1 MLIMKPMKCRALIA
15 FLLILTLF
23 MPALSA
29 RGEEAQA
36 TDAAQAGD
44 AVQDAD
50 AARAGDAVQDADAA
64 QTGDAVQDADAA
76 QTADAGQAAD
86 PASAQ
91 ETADDAANTDPAL
104 FIPDTG
110 QLLPFARWPR
120 GPKVSAEGACL
131 LECSSGIELYA
142 RNSHEKLY
150 PASTTKLLTCLLAM
164 DYVTDLKD
172 MVYFSE
178 AAVLSVPKDG
188 SEIGIDPGEQLT
200 VEECFYG
207 ILVGSANECSNA
219 IAEYCCGSIS
229 AFVEKMNEKAAAL
242 GCTDSHFANTNG
254 YHEDAH
260 YTSAHDLALIGAAF
274 FENEYLRGIGNTPS
288 YHFTPTPTQKDDFWL
303 RNKHQLIN
311 GDLPFDGIIGGKTG
325 YTSLAGQT
333 LVTGA
338 EQNGMRLV
346 AVVMREE
353 SPKQFTDSALLL
365 KYGFESFS
373 LIPPTG
379 QSGDLG
385 PARPEFLRSGP
396 DLAGHAF
403 GTFETEPGALILL
416 RKPLDASELQV
427 TLQADETEDAFAT
440 LSYSFENLTLGR
452 ATLTYSPAV
461 TNPLQN
467 DALFINVRHLVLI
480 LTGLVILAIL
490 IGALGEFTQSYA
502 FTRRRDIWKSRL
514 DSRRRHRKPF

>member
-1 MLIMKPMKCRALIA
+1 MQNAAETAQTLEEALQHSA
-15 FLLILTLF
+15 ETAQTPEAAAVSPEDNGSSDNTLLI
-23 MPALSA
+23 P
-29 RGEEAQA
+29 E
-36 TDAAQAGD
+36 
-44 AVQDAD
+44 
-50 AARAGDAVQDADAA
+50 
-64 QTGDAVQDADAA
+64 
-76 QTADAGQAAD
+76 
-86 PASAQ
+86 
-91 ETADDAANTDPAL
+91 
-104 FIPDTG
+104 TG

-120 GPKVSAEGACL
+120 GPRVSAEGASL
-131 LECSSGIELYA
+131 LECSSGIELYGK
-142 RNSHEKLY
+142 NSHEKLY

-178 AAVLSVPKDG
+178 TAVLSVPKDG

-229 AFVEKMNEKAAAL
+229 AFVEKMNEKAASL

-338 EQNGMRLV
+338 ERDGMRLV

-379 QSGDLG
+379 QAGDFG
-385 PARPEFLRSGP
+385 PVRPEFLRSGP

-403 GTFETEPGALILL
+403 GSFDTEPGALILL
-416 RKPLDASELQV
+416 PKTLDPAE
-427 TLQADETEDAFAT
+427 LQADLSVVKEEGAFAR
-440 LSYSFENLTLGR
+440 LSYSFDGLTLGS
-452 ATLTYSPAV
+452 ATLTYSPAS
-461 TNPLQN
+461 TDLLQN
-467 DALFINVRHLVLI
+467 DSLFINVRILILILLGILIFAVLI
-480 LTGLVILAIL
+480 GS
-490 IGALGEFTQSYA
+490 LGEFTKSYA